1 MVPSIFRNI
10 DDLENSCVFIGIHS
24 KFNTHILKRKILF
37 GAFIVGSI
45 AQAQVLDSAVGQVD
59 SNQTVSI
66 IGVGDMMLGTNFP
79 NTSYLPPNKGK
90 NVLSGVDSILRQ
102 ADVTFG
108 NLEGVILS
116 GEAKVK
122 NCREPKFCYA
132 FKMPDSYVNHFVN
145 AGFDVLSL
153 ANNHSN
159 DFGTQ
164 GRRNTQRILN
174 ESGIA
179 FAGLIECPYT
189 KFKKNGTT
197 FGFIAF
203 SPNRGTVR
211 INNYEFARRQIAK
224 LDSTCDIVVVS
235 FHGGAEGAANRHLTK
250 KTEIYL
256 GENRGNPYEFARM
269 AIDAGADVIFGHGP
283 HVTRAMDLYKG
294 RFIAYSLGNFA
305 TYARFNLSGAN
316 GLCPIVELHLTK
328 DGKFTSGKIHSCKQ
342 QGEGGPIIDPNKEVL
357 REIIALNQTDLP
369 ESNLKVGKDGSLI
382 FFDLD

>member
-1 MVPSIFRNI
+1 MASSRKGQMILFDIPFQSNNLKSLF
-10 DDLENSCVFIGIHS
+10 LLGFVFIH
-24 KFNTHILKRKILF
+24 LF
-37 GAFIVGSI
+37 AHG
-45 AQAQVLDSAVGQVD
+45 QVLDSAIAEAD
-59 SNQTVSI
+59 SNKTVTV

-79 NTSYLPPNKGK
+79 NASYLPPNQGK

-116 GEAKVK
+116 GAGKVK
-122 NCREPKFCYA
+122 NCRDPKYCYA
-132 FKMPDSYVNHFVN
+132 FKMPDSYVDHFVH

-159 DFGTQ
+159 DFGTP
-164 GRRNTQRILN
+164 GIRNTQRILK

-179 FAGLIECPYT
+179 YAGLTECP
-189 KFKKNGTT
+189 TT
-197 FGFIAF
+197 SFEKEGITYGFMAF

-211 INNYEFARRQIAK
+211 INNYAFAREQIAK
-224 LDSTCDIVVVS
+224 LDSTCDIVIVS
-235 FHGGAEGAANRHLTK
+235 FHGGAEGAANTHLTK

-305 TYARFNLSGAN
+305 TYARFNLSGPN
-316 GLCPIVELHLTK
+316 GLCPIVELKLAK
-328 DGKFTSGKIHSCKQ
+328 DGRFESGKIHSCKQ
-342 QGEGGPIIDPNKEVL
+342 QGEGGPRIDPDNEVL
-357 REIIALNQTDLP
+357 REIISLNQTDLP
-369 ESNLKVGKDGSLI
+369 ESNLKIGADGSLG
-382 FFDLD
+382 FL

>member
-1 MVPSIFRNI
+1 MASSRKGQMILFDIPFHSNNLKSLF
-10 DDLENSCVFIGIHS
+10 LLGFVFIH
-24 KFNTHILKRKILF
+24 LF
-37 GAFIVGSI
+37 ARG
-45 AQAQVLDSAVGQVD
+45 QVLDSAAVEVD
-59 SNQTVSI
+59 SNQTVTV

-79 NTSYLPPNKGK
+79 NASYLPPNQGK

-116 GEAKVK
+116 GAGKVK
-122 NCREPKFCYA
+122 NCRDPKYCYA
-132 FKMPDSYVNHFVN
+132 FKMPDSYVDHFVH

-159 DFGTQ
+159 DFGTP
-164 GRRNTQRILN
+164 GLRNTQRILK

-179 FAGLIECPYT
+179 YAGLTECP
-189 KFKKNGTT
+189 TT
-197 FGFIAF
+197 SFEKDGITYGFMAF

-211 INNYEFARRQIAK
+211 INNYAFAREQIAK
-224 LDSTCDIVVVS
+224 LDSTCDIVIVS
-235 FHGGAEGAANRHLTK
+235 FHGGAEGAANTHLTK

-305 TYARFNLSGAN
+305 TYARFNLSGPN
-316 GLCPIVELHLTK
+316 GLCPIVELRLAK
-328 DGKFTSGKIHSCKQ
+328 DGRFKSGKIHSCKQ
-342 QGEGGPIIDPNKEVL
+342 PGEGGPSIDPDNEVL
-357 REIIALNQTDLP
+357 REIISLNQKDLP
-369 ESNLKVGKDGSLI
+369 ESNLKIGADGSLG
-382 FFDLD
+382 LL

>member
-1 MVPSIFRNI
+1 M
-10 DDLENSCVFIGIHS
+10 
-24 KFNTHILKRKILF
+24 KRKILF
-37 GAFIVGSI
+37 GAFIVSAFANG
-45 AQAQVLDSAVGQVD
+45 QVLDSAAVEVD
-59 SNQTVSI
+59 SNQTVTV

-79 NTSYLPPNKGK
+79 SSSYLPPNQGK

-116 GEAKVK
+116 GAGKVK
-122 NCREPKFCYA
+122 NCRDPKYCYA
-132 FKMPDSYVNHFVN
+132 FKMPDSYVEHFVH

-159 DFGTQ
+159 DFGTP
-164 GRRNTQRILN
+164 GIRNTQRILK

-179 FAGLIECPYT
+179 YAGLTECPT
-189 KFKKNGTT
+189 TT
-197 FGFIAF
+197 FEKDGITYGFMAF

-211 INNYEFARRQIAK
+211 INNYEFAREQIAR
-224 LDSTCDIVVVS
+224 LDSTCDIVIVS
-235 FHGGAEGAANRHLTK
+235 FHGGAEGAANTHLTK

-305 TYARFNLSGAN
+305 TYARFNLSGPN
-316 GLCPIVELHLTK
+316 GLCPIVELRLAK
-328 DGKFTSGKIHSCKQ
+328 DGRFESGKIHSCKQ
-342 QGEGGPIIDPNKEVL
+342 PGEGGPIIDPDKEVL
-357 REIIALNQTDLP
+357 QEIISLNQTDLP
-369 ESNLKVGKDGSLI
+369 ESNLKIGADGSLG
-382 FFDLD
+382 FL

>member
-1 MVPSIFRNI
+1 MKRNI
-10 DDLENSCVFIGIHS
+10 
-24 KFNTHILKRKILF
+24 LF
-37 GAFIVGSI
+37 SAFILSTI
-45 AQAQVLDSAVGQVD
+45 AQAQVLDSVGIQVD
-59 SNQTVSI
+59 SYETVTV

-79 NTSYLPPNKGK
+79 NASYLPPNQGK
-90 NVLSGVDSILRQ
+90 NILSGVDSILRQ
-102 ADVTFG
+102 ADITFG

-116 GEAKVK
+116 GEGEVK
-122 NCREPKFCYA
+122 NCRDPKFCYA
-132 FKMPDSYVNHFVN
+132 FKMPDSYIDNFVH

-159 DFGTQ
+159 DFGTP
-164 GRRNTQRILN
+164 GKRNTQRILN

-179 FAGLIECPYT
+179 FAGLIECPT
-189 KFKKNGTT
+189 TTFKKDGTT
-197 FGFIAF
+197 YGFMAF

-211 INNYEFARRQIAK
+211 INNYEYARRQIAR
-224 LDSTCDIVVVS
+224 LDSACDIVIVS
-235 FHGGAEGAANRHLTK
+235 FHGGAEGAANTHLTK

-316 GLCPIVELHLTK
+316 GLCPIVELNLAK

-357 REIIALNQTDLP
+357 REIIALNQIDLP
-369 ESNLKVGKDGSLI
+369 ESNLKVGKDGSLV
-382 FFDLD
+382 FVDLD